1 MKRQALFFIEPGKVE
16 IREETC
22 PEPASGELLIQTVV
36 SAISPG
42 TEMLIYNN
50 QIPDSMPL
58 DSSISE
64 LQHEFRYP
72 VKYGY
77 ANVGTVVKVGKNVS
91 EFEEGERIVSFH
103 PHESHF
109 ILAADEA
116 IKIPESLDTTAAAL
130 LPNMETAVNFLMD
143 GSPIIGEDVAI
154 FGQGIVGLLTT
165 HLVAQHPMGSL
176 VTFENIEVRRELSR
190 QFGAAESLASSA
202 IDTHGRKYDL
212 VYELTG
218 NPETINQALAV
229 CGLESRIIIG
239 SWYGNK
245 VTPIALGETFHR
257 NRIQIISSQVST
269 IRGKYRARWDK
280 KRRLTVAI
288 NQLNRLDTNSIIS
301 HRIPFSDASDAYAL
315 YDSQDQNT
323 LQILL
328 TY

>member
-1 MKRQALFFIEPGKVE
+1 VKRQALFFTGPGTVE

-22 PEPASGELLIQTVV
+22 PEPTSDELLIQTVV

-77 ANVGTVVKVGKNVS
+77 ANVGTVTKVGKNVS
-91 EFEEGERIVSFH
+91 EFTKGETVFSFH

-109 ILAADEA
+109 TIAAENA
-116 IKIPESLDTTAAAL
+116 ITIPETLDTSAAAL

-143 GSPIIGEDVAI
+143 GSPIIGENVAI

-165 HLVAQHPMGSL
+165 YLLAQYPINSCI
-176 VTFENIEVRRELSR
+176 TFENIESRKELSR
-190 QFGAAESLASSA
+190 SFGATESLDSSA
-202 IDTHGRKYDL
+202 IKTHRQKFDL

-229 CGLESRIIIG
+229 CGLESRIVIG
-239 SWYGNK
+239 SWYGK
-245 VTPIALGETFHR
+245 KTAQLALGDTFHR

-280 KRRLTVAI
+280 NRRFAVAI
-288 NQLNRLDTNSIIS
+288 EHLKRLDADSLIS
-301 HRIPFSDASDAYAL
+301 HHIPFSEAPDAYDL
-315 YDSQDQNT
+315 YDSHNQNT
-323 LQILL
+323 VQIVL